1 LDNAEVRE
9 AAKKLFP
16 GGVNSPV
23 RSFRSVGGNP
33 VPIARGQGAH
43 VFDTEGRRY
52 IDYLAAFGPLILG
65 HGPKTIVE
73 AVQRVAVDGTA
84 FGALTP
90 GEVELGRRVAEATG
104 LERVRF
110 VNSGTE
116 ATMTA
121 IRLARA
127 ATGRDVVVKFDGCY
141 HGHSDG
147 LLVKAGSGVA
157 TLGLSDSAGVPEAI
171 AGLTAVLPYNDVGA
185 LEQWFEANG
194 ASTAAV
200 IVEPIAGNMGLVA
213 PTTEFAEALQ
223 AIPRQHGALLIADE
237 VITGFRL
244 RYGLSNV
251 LPEADLVCLGKIIG
265 GGLPVGAFGGRAELM
280 SQIAPEGPVYQAGTL
295 SGNPL
300 VMAAGAAMLDALAD
314 GSVYQRIGE
323 VARHLENG
331 LNAAIKRAE
340 VEASVI
346 RVGSMLTVFFRNEVP
361 QDYAE
366 ARESDTAAFGRFH
379 GAMRERGVLLPP
391 SQFETW
397 FVSAAHT
404 ETEIDETVRAAHEAM
419 REAAPHP
426 GKNGAGRP

>member
-1 LDNAEVRE
+1 MLYARGVSNESVRE
-9 AAKKLFP
+9 AAAGLFP

-33 VPIARGQGAH
+33 VPLVRGQGGKVWDA
-43 VFDTEGRRY
+43 DGR
-52 IDYLAAFGPLILG
+52 DYVDFVGAFGPLILG
-65 HGPKTIVE
+65 HAPAAIVE
-73 AVQRVAVDGTA
+73 AVRKAAAEGTA

-90 GEVELGRRVAEATG
+90 GEVELGRLVTEATG

-127 ATGRDVVVKFDGCY
+127 ATGRKVVVKFDGCY

-157 TLGLSDSAGVPEAI
+157 TLGLSDSAGVPEEI
-171 AGLTAVLPYNDVGA
+171 AGLTAVLPYNDHVA
-185 LEQWFEANG
+185 LADWFADHAAE
-194 ASTAAV
+194 TAAV

-213 PTTEFAEALQ
+213 PTEEFVHALRTVP
-223 AIPRQHGALLIADE
+223 AMHDALLISDE

-244 RYGLSNV
+244 RYGLSGV

-265 GGLPVGAFGGRAELM
+265 GGLPVGALGGSAKVMGLL
-280 SQIAPEGPVYQAGTL
+280 APEGPVYQAGTL

-300 VMAAGAAMLDALAD
+300 VMAAGCAMLESLRD
-314 GSVYQRIGE
+314 GGAYRRAE
-323 VARHLENG
+323 ELARHLEDA
-331 LNAAIKRAE
+331 LNAAVKRSE
-340 VEASVI
+340 VEASVV
-346 RVGSMLTVFFRNEVP
+346 RAGSMLTLFFRASAP
-361 QDYAE
+361 RDYAE
-366 ARESDTAAFGRFH
+366 AQESNREAFAAFHRG
-379 GAMRERGVLLPP
+379 MLERGVLAPP

-397 FVSAAHT
+397 FVSAGHT
-404 ETEIDETVRAAHEAM
+404 EADIDRAAKAAHGALHEVRAGL
-419 REAAPHP
+419 P
-426 GKNGAGRP
+426 G